1 MSAAAEQ
8 QAERNYT
15 VRTRI
20 NRAVEDV
27 FKAIVDREI
36 ITKYFVDATS
46 HSIVEGQEGQKVA
59 WTWDE
64 WGTNEVT
71 IKKVVDNELIEIGL
85 DSRNWEKT
93 VDEAYEVVVHIEFE
107 ALDERTTMVSISE
120 SGWRKDAEGYR
131 GSHDN
136 CGGWQDM
143 LNCLKA
149 YLEYGVD
156 LRK

>member
-1 MSAAAEQ
+1 MNEAAATT
-8 QAERNYT
+8 ERNYT

-20 NRAVEDV
+20 NKPVAEV
-27 FKAIVDREI
+27 FKAVADREI
-36 ITKYFVDATS
+36 ITKYFVDASS
-46 HSIVEGQEGQKVA
+46 HSIAKGQKID
-59 WTWDE
+59 WTWDDY
-64 WGTNEVT
+64 GTNEVV
-71 IKKVVDNELIEIGL
+71 IKRVIENKLIEIRL

-93 VDEAYEVVVHIEFE
+93 RDESYEVVVHIEFE
-107 ALDERTTMVSISE
+107 ALDGCTTMVSIGE
-120 SGWRKDAEGYR
+120 SGWRRDAEGYR

-149 YLEYGVD
+149 FLEYGVD

>member
-1 MSAAAEQ
+1 MSEAI
-8 QAERNYT
+8 ERNYT

-20 NRAVEDV
+20 NKPVAEV
-27 FKAIVDREI
+27 FKAVANREI

-46 HSIVEGQEGQKVA
+46 HSIAEGQKID
-59 WTWDE
+59 WTWDDY
-64 WGTNEVT
+64 GTNQVV
-71 IKKVVDNELIEIGL
+71 IKRVVENELIEIGL
-85 DSRNWEKT
+85 DSRNWDKT
-93 VDEAYEVVVHIEFE
+93 VNDSYEVIVHIEFE
-107 ALDERTTMVSISE
+107 ALNENTTMVSIGE
-120 SGWRKDAEGYR
+120 SGWRHDAEGYR

-149 YLEYGVD
+149 FLEYGVD

>member
-1 MSAAAEQ
+1 MSAAEQ
-8 QAERNYT
+8 AAERNYT

-20 NRAVEDV
+20 NRPVADV

-36 ITKYFVDATS
+36 ITRYFVDATS
-46 HSIVEGQEGQKVA
+46 HSMVEGQQVA

-93 VDEAYEVVVHIEFE
+93 VDESYEVTVHIEFE

-120 SGWRKDAEGYR
+120 SGWRRDAEGYR